1 MSFWNRLVERF
12 RAGEGEEID
21 WEALL
26 IEADLGV
33 KLATEWVDDLKD
45 KGLSRT
51 PERAEKLLRE
61 KMTGLVRIPP
71 PLPIKQ
77 KPEVILLIGVNG
89 SGKTTTAA
97 KLAARAKQE
106 SKSVHLGAADT
117 FRAAATE
124 QLEAWGAPCLE
135 IPGDELRPPS
145 TDPAAVAVKSLFAAQ
160 EAKADLLIIDTAGRQ
175 ANKRNLLLELQK
187 IKRSLQK
194 KAESVPHHTWLV
206 ADGTTGSGVLAQAK
220 EFHEAVGLTGLIVTK
235 LDGSARGGMV
245 AAVRAEIGLPTY
257 YVGRG
262 EKSED
267 LKRFGMRRSSSRAS
281 SRIDGTRG
289 DSRPTIRGYS
299 LRMSDERFL
308 RRALDLAQLGS
319 GLTFPN
325 PRVGAV
331 LVHGGKIIGEGFHLR
346 VGNARTRK
354 CTPSPMR
361 KSTATA
367 SRARRSTSRSSRAPR
382 RDARRPARA

>member
-12 RAGEGEEID
+12 REGDGEEID

-33 KLATEWVDDLKD
+33 KLATEWVDELKD
-45 KGLSRT
+45 KGLTRS

-61 KMTGLVRIPP
+61 KMTALVRIPP
-71 PLPIKQ
+71 PLPIRH

-97 KLAARAKQE
+97 KLAAREKQAGRV
-106 SKSVHLGAADT
+106 VHLGAADT

-124 QLEAWGAPCLE
+124 QLEAWGARLE
-135 IPGDELRPPS
+135 IPVTTALQG

-160 EAKADLLIIDTAGRQ
+160 EAKADLLVIDTAGRQ

-194 KAESVPHHTWLV
+194 KAEGVPHHTWLV
-206 ADGTTGSGVLAQAK
+206 ADGTTGSGVLAQTR

-245 AAVRAEIGLPTY
+245 AAVRAEVGLPTFY
-257 YVGRG
+257 LGRG
-262 EKSED
+262 EKPED
-267 LKRFGMRRSSSRAS
+267 LKRFA
-281 SRIDGTRG
+281 
-289 DSRPTIRGYS
+289 
-299 LRMSDERFL
+299 
-308 RRALDLAQLGS
+308 A
-319 GLTFPN
+319 
-325 PRVGAV
+325 
-331 LVHGGKIIGEGFHLR
+331 GEF
-346 VGNARTRK
+346 VEAFFV
-354 CTPSPMR
+354 
-361 KSTATA
+361 
-367 SRARRSTSRSSRAPR
+367 
-382 RDARRPARA
+382 D

>member
-33 KLATEWVDDLKD
+33 KLATEWVDDLKE

-51 PERAEKLLRE
+51 PERAEQLLRE
-61 KMTGLVRIPP
+61 KMTALVRIPP

-106 SKSVHLGAADT
+106 GKSVQLGAADT

-124 QLEAWGAPCLE
+124 QLEAWGARLE
-135 IPGDELRPPS
+135 IPVTTAPS
-145 TDPAAVAVKSLFAAQ
+145 GTDPAAVAVKSLFAAQ
-160 EAKADLLIIDTAGRQ
+160 EAKAGLLIIDSAGRQ

-194 KAESVPHHTWLV
+194 KAEGVPHHTWLV

-245 AAVRAEIGLPTY
+245 AAVRAEVGLPTY
-257 YVGRG
+257 YLGRG
-262 EKSED
+262 EKPED
-267 LKRFGMRRSSSRAS
+267 LKRFAAGEFVESFF
-281 SRIDGTRG
+281 
-289 DSRPTIRGYS
+289 
-299 LRMSDERFL
+299 SD
-308 RRALDLAQLGS
+308 
-319 GLTFPN
+319 
-325 PRVGAV
+325 
-331 LVHGGKIIGEGFHLR
+331 
-346 VGNARTRK
+346 
-354 CTPSPMR
+354 
-361 KSTATA
+361 
-367 SRARRSTSRSSRAPR
+367 
-382 RDARRPARA
+382 

>member
-33 KLATEWVDDLKD
+33 KLATEWVDDLKE

-51 PERAEKLLRE
+51 PERAEQLLRE
-61 KMTGLVRIPP
+61 KMTALVRIPP

-106 SKSVHLGAADT
+106 GKSVHLGAADT

-124 QLEAWGAPCLE
+124 QLEAWGARLE
-135 IPGDELRPPS
+135 IPVTTAPS
-145 TDPAAVAVKSLFAAQ
+145 GTDPAAVAVKSLFAAQ
-160 EAKADLLIIDTAGRQ
+160 EAKAGLLIIDTAGRQ

-194 KAESVPHHTWLV
+194 KAEGVPHHTWLV

-245 AAVRAEIGLPTY
+245 AAVRAEVGLPTY
-257 YVGRG
+257 YLGRG
-262 EKSED
+262 EKPED
-267 LKRFGMRRSSSRAS
+267 LKRFA
-281 SRIDGTRG
+281 
-289 DSRPTIRGYS
+289 
-299 LRMSDERFL
+299 
-308 RRALDLAQLGS
+308 A
-319 GLTFPN
+319 
-325 PRVGAV
+325 
-331 LVHGGKIIGEGFHLR
+331 GEF
-346 VGNARTRK
+346 VESFFA
-354 CTPSPMR
+354 
-361 KSTATA
+361 
-367 SRARRSTSRSSRAPR
+367 
-382 RDARRPARA
+382 D